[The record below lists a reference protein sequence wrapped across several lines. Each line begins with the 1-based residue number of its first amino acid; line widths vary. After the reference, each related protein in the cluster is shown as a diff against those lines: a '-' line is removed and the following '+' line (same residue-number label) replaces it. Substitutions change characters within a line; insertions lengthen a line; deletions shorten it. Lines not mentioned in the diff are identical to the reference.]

1 MNKESSDV
9 SPRTLLP
16 DSWSPF
22 SPKVGGLDAEVR
34 RVRVKLININCPKK
48 ETIKLVFGCSNSGK
62 SKSWKA
68 ASCWYEKIKHK
79 YNDLGK

>member
-9 SPRTLLP
+9 SPRTLIP

-34 RVRVKLININCPKK
+34 RVRVKLININYPNE
-48 ETIKLVFGCSNSGK
+48 ETIKLVFCCSKSGK

-68 ASCWYEKIKHK
+68 TSYWNDKIKAQI
-79 YNDLGK
+79 NDLGK